1 MSTKEIVTDLLERLP
16 DSASLHDIAREIEFV
31 AGVRE
36 GFASYDLEGGV
47 SVEHARE
54 RVSTWA
60 KAASK

>member
-16 DSASLHDIAREIEFV
+16 DSASLHDIAQEIEFV
-31 AGVRE
+31 AAVRG
-36 GFASYDLEGGV
+36 GFASYDREGGV
-47 SVEHARE
+47 SVEEARE